1 MAKFPV
7 ELGDQEGV
15 IDAVNYLL
23 SGPAGLGQSFSGF
36 SASDPGFVTANF
48 RVPWSATSG
57 VKLSV
62 PPIALSTAEML
73 DGATYKFTFAAA
85 EPTPPFSVG
94 NNLIVSGVADPWYN
108 DSYTQIGVIECT
120 TTYVVARGSGT
131 FYEIVPPSSGGT
143 VERITTGSFIST
155 DCNAKVTVTSATDRV
170 FISGQLNNLITV
182 TATTPSTLF
191 YQVLINRYKGFPNTD
206 PTNPGFLFD
215 LDGVNAT
222 IAYRDYTFQI
232 DPTATPVPL
241 NYPLLPE
248 TDTIFASVIDS
259 PGPGYYW
266 YILEIY
272 FTPGGGDVATEYA
285 QTYYRGFTAQV
296 VKQ

>member
-1 MAKFPV
+1 MSKFPV
-7 ELGDQEGV
+7 EISDKEGIV
-15 IDAVNYLL
+15 DAVNYLL
-23 SGPAGLGQSFSGF
+23 SGPQGLGQSFSGF
-36 SASDPGFVTANF
+36 SASDPGFLTGNF
-48 RVPWSATSG
+48 RVPYSSTTG
-57 VKLSV
+57 TKLTV
-62 PPIALSTAEML
+62 APIALSTAEML

-85 EPTPPFSVG
+85 EPTPPFTVG
-94 NNLIVSGVADPWYN
+94 NNLTVTGVVDPWYN
-108 DSYTQIGVIECT
+108 DTYRQIGVIECT
-120 TTYVVARGSGT
+120 TTYVVARGSGV
-131 FYEIVPPSSGGT
+131 FYDIVAPSSGGT
-143 VERITTGSFIST
+143 VERISSGSFIST

-170 FISGQLNNLITV
+170 FISGQINNVITV
-182 TATTPSTLF
+182 LATTTSTLT
-191 YQVLINRYKGFPNTD
+191 YQVVINRYRGYPNTD

-232 DPTATPVPL
+232 DPVAPV

-266 YILEIY
+266 YILEIL
-272 FTPGGGDVATEYA
+272 FQPAGGDVEPEYSE
-285 QTYYRGFTAQV
+285 TYYRGFTAQV

>member
-1 MAKFPV
+1 MSKFPV
-7 ELGDQEGV
+7 EISDKEGIV
-15 IDAVNYLL
+15 DAVNYLL
-23 SGPAGLGQSFSGF
+23 SGPQGLGQSFSGF
-36 SASDPGFVTANF
+36 SASDPGFVTGNF
-48 RVPWSATSG
+48 RVPYGATSG
-57 VKLSV
+57 VKLYV

-85 EPTPPFSVG
+85 EPTPPFKLG
-94 NNLIVSGVADPWYN
+94 NNIEVAGVADSWYN

-131 FYEIVPPSSGGT
+131 FYEIVPPSTGGT
-143 VERITTGSFIST
+143 VTRETAGSFIST
-155 DCNAKVTVTSATDRV
+155 ECNAKVTVTSATDRV
-170 FISGQLNNLITV
+170 FISGQINNLISV
-182 TATTPSTLF
+182 AATTTSTLM
-191 YQVLINRYKGFPNTD
+191 YQVLINRYRGYPNTD

-232 DPTATPVPL
+232 DPVAPV

-266 YILEIY
+266 YILEIL
-272 FTPGGGDVATEYA
+272 FQPAGGDVQPEYSE
-285 QTYYRGFTAQV
+285 TYYRGFTAQV

>member
-7 ELGDQEGV
+7 EPGDDEGV
-15 IDAVNYLL
+15 IEAVNYLL

-36 SASDPGFVTANF
+36 SNSDASYLTGNY
-48 RVPWSATSG
+48 RVPYSATSG

-62 PPIALSTAEML
+62 PAIALSTAEML
-73 DGATYKFTFAAA
+73 DGSTYKYTFAAA
-85 EPTPPFSVG
+85 EPTPPFKLG
-94 NNLIVSGVADPWYN
+94 NDIIVSGVADSFYDGN
-108 DSYTQIGVIECT
+108 FLQIGVIECT
-120 TTYVVARGSGT
+120 TTYVVARFNQSFET
-131 FYEIVPPSSGGT
+131 VPPSTGGT
-143 VERITTGSFIST
+143 VERVSMGKYIST

-170 FISGQLNNLITV
+170 FISGQLNNIISV
-182 TATTPSTLF
+182 TATTNSTLF
-191 YQVLINRYKGFPNTD
+191 YQVQINRYKGFPNTD

-232 DPTATPVPL
+232 DPTAPV
-241 NYPLLPE
+241 NYPDLPE

-266 YILEIY
+266 YIMEVY
-272 FTPGGGDVATEYA
+272 FTPGGGDVAPEFA
-285 QTYYRGFTAQV
+285 NTYYRGFTAQV